1 MLNMFKGAL
10 VSILLLLPQV
20 SYSES
25 LMNIVDIK
33 GIRSNEIVGYGL
45 VVGLDGT
52 GDKSQVKFTSQSVT
66 NMIKQF
72 GVQLDDRSN
81 PKIKNVAA
89 VSVTATISPMLGEG
103 QKINVIVSSLGDATS
118 LRGGTLILTPLHS
131 IDGEVYAVAQGN
143 VTVGG
148 LSAKGEDGS
157 SITINIPTVGRIP
170 NGAVLEREVP
180 NTFNESRVVTLN
192 LRKPNFT
199 TAKNISSSINKIFG
213 AGVAEP
219 VNFAS
224 VEVTAPM
231 GRTQRV
237 AFMSMLD
244 EIEVEQGKDKARL
257 IFNSRTGTVVISKAV
272 RISEVAIS
280 HGGITISIQEDSQV
294 SQANAFSE
302 RGTTEII
309 KDSTIN
315 INKDDSTMMVWPEGV
330 DLRTIV
336 NAVNQ
341 LGASVDDLMQILQAL
356 DAAGALNAEL
366 IVI

>member
-1 MLNMFKGAL
+1 MLNIFKGAL
-10 VSILLLLPQV
+10 IATLLLLSAV
-20 SYSES
+20 SHAES
-25 LMNIVDIK
+25 LMNLVDIR
-33 GIRSNEIVGYGL
+33 GIRSNDIVGYGL

-52 GDKSQVKFTSQSVT
+52 GDKSQVKFTSQSVA

-72 GVQLDDRSN
+72 GVHLDDSAN

-89 VSVTATISPMLGEG
+89 VSVTATIGPMLGEG

-118 LRGGTLILTPLHS
+118 LRGGTLLLTPLYS
-131 IDGEVYAVAQGN
+131 MDGEVYAVAQGN

-148 LSAKGEDGS
+148 LSAEGEDGS
-157 SITINIPTVGRIP
+157 SITVNIPTVGRIP
-170 NGAVLEREVP
+170 NGAVLEKAVP
-180 NTFNESRVVTLN
+180 NTFNESRIVTLN

-199 TAKNISSSINKIFG
+199 TAKNIASSINDVFG
-213 AGVAEP
+213 KGVAEP
-219 VNFAS
+219 INLAS

-237 AFMSMLD
+237 TFMSMLD

-272 RISEVAIS
+272 RISEVAVS
-280 HGGITISIQEDSQV
+280 HAGITISVQEDSQI
-294 SQANAFSE
+294 SQPNGLSE
-302 RGTTEII
+302 QGVTERLN
-309 KDSTIN
+309 DSEIN
-315 INKDDSTMMVWPEGV
+315 LNKGDSTMMVWPEGV

>member
-1 MLNMFKGAL
+1 MSKRFTGTLVFILLFSSL
-10 VSILLLLPQV
+10 VSHA
-20 SYSES
+20 EN
-25 LMNIVDIK
+25 LMNIVDIR

-45 VVGLDGT
+45 VVGLDGS

-72 GVQLDDRSN
+72 GVQLDGGSN

-89 VSVTATISPMLGEG
+89 VSVTATIGPMLGEG
-103 QKINVIVSSLGDATS
+103 QAIDVIVSSLGDATS
-118 LRGGTLILTPLHS
+118 LRGGTLILTPLHGV
-131 IDGEVYAVAQGN
+131 DGEVYAVAQGN

-148 LSAKGEDGS
+148 ISAEGEDGS
-157 SITINIPTVGRIP
+157 SITVNIPTVGRIP
-170 NGAVLEREVP
+170 NGAVLEMEVP
-180 NTFNESRVVTLN
+180 NTFNESSVITLN

-199 TAKNISSSINKIFG
+199 TAKNISQSINKIFG
-213 AGVAEP
+213 GDIAEP

-224 VEVTAPM
+224 VEVAAPM
-231 GRTQRV
+231 DRTQRV
-237 AFMSMLD
+237 SFMSMLED
-244 EIEVEQGKDKARL
+244 IDIEQGRDKARV
-257 IFNSRTGTVVISKAV
+257 IFNSRTGSVVINKAV
-272 RISEVAIS
+272 RISEVAVS
-280 HGGITISIQEDSQV
+280 HAGITISIQEDSQV
-294 SQANAFSE
+294 SQANALAN
-302 RGTTEII
+302 GGNTEVVQ
-309 KDSTIN
+309 DSTIN
-315 INKDDSTMMVWPEGV
+315 IHKGDPKMMVWPEGV

>member
-1 MLNMFKGAL
+1 MLSTAKGAL
-10 VSILLLLPQV
+10 LAILLLLPVV
-20 SYSES
+20 SYAES

-33 GIRSNEIVGYGL
+33 GIRSNDIVGYGL

-52 GDKSQVKFTSQSVT
+52 GDKSQVKFTSQSIA

-72 GVQLDDRSN
+72 GVQLEDSAN

-89 VSVTATISPMLGEG
+89 VSVTATIGPMLGEG
-103 QKINVIVSSLGDATS
+103 QKIDVVVSSLGDATS
-118 LRGGTLILTPLHS
+118 LRGGTLLLTPLYS
-131 IDGEVYAVAQGN
+131 LDGEVYAVAQGS
-143 VTVGG
+143 VTLGG
-148 LSAKGEDGS
+148 LSAQGEDGS
-157 SITINIPTVGRIP
+157 SVTVNIPTVGRIP
-170 NGAVLEREVP
+170 NGAALERAVP
-180 NTFNESRVVTLN
+180 NTFNEDRIVTLN

-199 TAKNISSSINKIFG
+199 TAKNIALSINGVFG
-213 AGVAEP
+213 EAVAEP

-224 VEVTAPM
+224 VEVTVP
-231 GRTQRV
+231 RERRERV
-237 AFMSMLD
+237 AFMSLLD
-244 EIEVEQGKDKARL
+244 EIEVKQGKDKARL

-280 HGGITISIQEDSQV
+280 HAGITISVQENGQV
-294 SQANAFSE
+294 SQPNAFSE
-302 RGTTEII
+302 QGSTEHVN
-309 KDSTIN
+309 DSMIN
-315 INKDDSTMMVWPEGV
+315 INNGDSTMMIWPEGV

-336 NAVNQ
+336 NAINQ